1 MAEETAPEEKDA
13 LATISG
19 VLSRFG
25 LSSLANTLW
34 GLHLKKEVNIASEDS
49 IAFVLKDAPEWKKRF
64 GGNAARVAAGYEE
77 LSPSTYIGMEETYRS
92 ILKANGMPAGF
103 YDNQEAMDK
112 LIAGDIDAKEFND
125 RISYARSIVYDA
137 PAGVKTQMQELFGIS
152 EGMLI
157 AHFIDPKEAE
167 PLLKEQERSARIGAA
182 SLERAGMQ
190 LTRNEATGLAQ
201 RGYTPDQAS
210 SAFSDISSLGEL
222 TQTAQGEESITREE
236 TIGASFGYDTT
247 AQKKFKNKQR
257 KRVSEFEGGGNF
269 ATSQGIGGS
278 IKTSMAGAE

>member
-1 MAEETAPEEKDA
+1 MAEETAPVEQDA

-19 VLSRFG
+19 ILDRFG

-34 GLHLKKEVNIASEDS
+34 DLHLHKQVNIASEDS

-64 GGNAARVAAGYEE
+64 GGNAGRIAAGYEE
-77 LSPSTYIGMEETYRS
+77 LSPSTYIGMEETYRN

-103 YDNQEAMDK
+103 YDNQAAMDK

-137 PAGVKTQMQELFGIS
+137 PAGVKAQMQELYGIS

-190 LTRNEATGLAQ
+190 LTRDEASGLAK
-201 RGYTPDQAS
+201 RGYTPDQAGT
-210 SAFSDISSLGEL
+210 AFSDISSLGEM
-222 TQTAQGEESITREE
+222 TQTAQGEELITRDE
-236 TIGASFGYDTT
+236 TIGASFGYDTN
-247 AQKKFKNKQR
+247 AQKKFQKRQR